1 MSFAVDRDGVETRV
15 IHDLVDFDGLS
26 VLEVGCGDGRLT
38 WRYASDA
45 ARVVALDVNEAK
57 VKSAVA
63 ALPGELSGK
72 VSFRTADIG
81 VFDTGSDEFDV
92 AILSYSL

>member
-57 VKSAVA
+57 VESAVA
-63 ALPGELSGK
+63 ALPEELAG
-72 VSFRTADIG
+72 ADIVG
-81 VFDTGSDEFDV
+81 FDTGSDEFDV

>member
-57 VKSAVA
+57 VESAVA
-63 ALPGELSGK
+63 ALPEELAGT
-72 VSFRTADIG
+72 VSFRTADIVG
-81 VFDTGSDEFDV
+81 FDTGSDEFDV